1 MTDKPHT
8 GDPASPAGQ
17 RAHTMPGQRV
27 VNLLVRGLLRTPG
40 LAPIVG
46 GRLVTLYIIGR
57 KSGRRYSVP
66 VAYTADGNDLLIGT
80 SFGWGRNLRAGEP
93 VAIRLKGKRR
103 RVDVQ
108 VSTTEPEVVSAY
120 AHMARVNPTFAKF
133 SNIHVSEDSEP
144 DRHDLHL
151 AWAGGARAI
160 RLTPQ

>member
-1 MTDKPHT
+1 MTDKSHT
-8 GDPASPAGQ
+8 GDPASLAGQ
-17 RAHTMPGQRV
+17 QAHTMPGQRV

-46 GRLVTLYIIGR
+46 GRLVTVYIVGR
-57 KSGRRYSVP
+57 KSGRHYSVP
-66 VAYTADGNDLLIGT
+66 VAYIADGNDLLIGT
-80 SFGWGRNLRAGEP
+80 SFGWGRNLHTGEP

-103 RVDVQ
+103 WANVQ

-120 AHMARVNPTFAKF
+120 AHMARVNHTFAKF
-133 SNIHVSEDSEP
+133 SNIHVSKDGEP

-151 AWAGGARAI
+151 TWAGGARAI

>member
-8 GDPASPAGQ
+8 GDPASLAGQ

-40 LAPIVG
+40 LAPFVG
-46 GRLVTLYIIGR
+46 GRLVTLYIVGR

-66 VAYTADGNDLLIGT
+66 VAYIADGNDLLIGT
-80 SFGWGRNLRAGEP
+80 SFGWGRNLRTGDP
-93 VAIRLKGKRR
+93 VPVRLKGKRR
-103 RVDVQ
+103 WADAQ
-108 VSTTEPEVVSAY
+108 VFTTEPEVVSAY
-120 AHMARVNPTFAKF
+120 THMARVNPTFAKF
-133 SNIHVSEDSEP
+133 SNIHVSEDGEP
-144 DRHDLHL
+144 DRRDLHL

>member
-1 MTDKPHT
+1 MTGKPHT
-8 GDPASPAGQ
+8 GNPASPAGQ

-27 VNLLVRGLLRTPG
+27 VNLLVRAMLRTPG
-40 LAPIVG
+40 LAAIVG
-46 GRLVTLYIIGR
+46 GRLVILYVVGR
-57 KSGRRYSVP
+57 KSGRRYRVP
-66 VAYTADGNDLLIGT
+66 VASMAEGNDLLIGT
-80 SFGWGRNLRAGEP
+80 SSGWGRNLRTGEP

-103 RVDVQ
+103 RADVH

-133 SNIHVSEDSEP
+133 SNIHLSEDGQP
-144 DRHDLHL
+144 DHRDLHL

>member
-1 MTDKPHT
+1 MTDKPHL

-46 GRLVTLYIIGR
+46 GRLVTLYVVGR

-66 VAYTADGNDLLIGT
+66 VAYIADGNDLLIGT
-80 SFGWGRNLRAGEP
+80 SSWWGRNLRTGEP
-93 VAIRLKGKRR
+93 VAIRLKGDRR
-103 RVDVQ
+103 RAGVE
-108 VSTTEPEVVSAY
+108 VSTKEPEVVLAY

-133 SNIHVSEDSEP
+133 SNIHVSEDGEP